1 MTDLEEDTDSS
12 AIKGLSAAKKEAQ
25 KTKGLPPIHLWN
37 PPFHGDIDMR
47 IAADGTWYYLG
58 SPINRKPMVKLFST
72 VLLREDDRFFLVT
85 PVEKVGIT
93 VDDAPFV
100 AVGLTIENSGK
111 GQILRFR
118 TNVDDDVCAGP
129 DNVLTVSIDPKTQEP
144 RPYIHVRSG
153 LNALINRA
161 VFYDLVELGVEHE
174 VDNTPYFGVWSANT
188 FFPIA
193 PAEEM
198 REG

>member
-1 MTDLEEDTDSS
+1 MTDPEQGTDSP
-12 AIKGLSAAKKEAQ
+12 AIKGLSKAKEEAQ

-37 PPFHGDIDMR
+37 PPFRGDIDMR
-47 IAADGTWYYLG
+47 IAVDGTWYYLG
-58 SPINRKPMVKLFST
+58 SPINRKPMVKLFSS

-100 AVGLTIENSGK
+100 AVGLTVEGT
-111 GQILRFR
+111 GQAQILRFR
-118 TNVDDDVCAGP
+118 TNVDDNVNAGP
-129 DNVLTVSIDPKTQEP
+129 ENALTFSIDPKTQEP
-144 RPYIHVRSG
+144 RPYVRVRSN
-153 LNALINRA
+153 LDALISRP
-161 VFYDLVELGVEHE
+161 VFYDLVELGVEHK
-174 VDNTPYFGVWSANT
+174 VDNTPYFGVWSAHK

-193 PAEEM
+193 PAETM